1 MAPIVC
7 TKCGNYTSDL
17 DNFCPMCGA
26 RMMKPTSSI
35 NPGTDAP
42 RGILPWAKKNPLMAF
57 MALGAFILFF
67 RFMFLGGINEPATDQ
82 AKPGAAAQTKPAAT
96 PTEAAAPVS
105 SPPDV
110 SDLPGVQERDK
121 VTIITPGALARLCP
135 RPSCGQDEH
144 LTRIPRG
151 VVLEVEGVTDVTTG
165 MASTT
170 WFEVT
175 FKGKRGWVSAY
186 DTDKAP

>member
-1 MAPIVC
+1 MAQGYC
-7 TKCGNYTSDL
+7 SKCGRQTSDQ
-17 DNFCPMCGA
+17 DNFCPSCGIQMMSSPGAPKSTAA
-26 RMMKPTSSI
+26 RI
-35 NPGTDAP
+35 FV
-42 RGILPWAKKNPLMAF
+42 WAKKNPLMAF
-57 MALGAFILFF
+57 MAFGAFILFF
-67 RFMFLGGINEPATDQ
+67 RFMFLDGLDFSSKDQ
-82 AKPGAAAQTKPAAT
+82 VKPEAAAQSTPAAT

-110 SDLPGVQERDK
+110 SDLPGVKVGDK

-144 LTRIPRG
+144 LARIPRG

-165 MASTT
+165 MASAT